1 MTART
6 PAAARLRA
14 DACPGALQTHA
25 AADGALA
32 RVRVPGGLLTGG
44 QLRALAAAARDL
56 GDGALELTSRGN
68 VQLRGLADGVETDLG
83 DRLTAAGLLPSA
95 SHERVRNVLA
105 SALTGRAGGH
115 VDVRPWVRALDA
127 GICADPALA
136 ALPGRYLA
144 TLDDGRGDVAGLG
157 GDVGLLALSS
167 AEVALTLAGTDS
179 GRRAHPDDAVALA
192 LAATRAFLAEREAQ
206 GSTAWR
212 LAELTDGP
220 RRVAERISPTG
231 ERHLAGVDRSRG
243 PGGPVPGPAPSV
255 RGAGRT
261 GSSYRPGQGQRLGA
275 TGGRHV
281 AAVSPGER
289 RCDDGRVALVAV
301 VPLGRLDAAQADL
314 LARLADEVQLT
325 PWRSVVVP
333 DLTDGDADDA
343 AAALRRTGMVFD
355 ADSPWTRVSACA
367 GRPGCAKSLADVRA
381 DVGRAVADGALP
393 AGGVRQHWAGCER
406 RCGRPRGEVV
416 DVVATGTGYRVGWS

>member
-6 PAAARLRA
+6 PTAARLRA

-68 VQLRGLADGVETDLG
+68 VQLRGLAHGAAAELG
-83 DRLTAAGLLPSA
+83 DRLAAVGLLPSA

-157 GDVGLLALSS
+157 GDVGLLALSP

-179 GRRAHPDDAVALA
+179 GFRAHPDDAVALA
-192 LAATRAFLAEREAQ
+192 LAATRAFLDERAAR
-206 GSTAWR
+206 GGTAWR
-212 LAELTDGP
+212 LAELDDG
-220 RRVAERISPTG
+220 
-231 ERHLAGVDRSRG
+231 
-243 PGGPVPGPAPSV
+243 
-255 RGAGRT
+255 
-261 GSSYRPGQGQRLGA
+261 
-275 TGGRHV
+275 V
-281 AAVSPGER
+281 AAVTARLSGRRGMTVDLPPAPTPGPVGAAAQH
-289 RCDDGRVALVAV
+289 DGRTALVAV
-301 VPLGRLDAAQADL
+301 VPLGRLTADQAEL

-325 PWRSVVVP
+325 PRRSVVVP
-333 DLTDGDADDA
+333 DLAEDAVDDA
-343 AAALRRTGMVFD
+343 AVALHRTGMVFD
-355 ADSPWTRVSACA
+355 ADSAWTRVTACA

-381 DVGRAVADGALP
+381 DAARAVADGTLP
-393 AGGVRQHWAGCER
+393 AGGARQHWAGCER

>member
-6 PAAARLRA
+6 PTAARLRA

-68 VQLRGLADGVETDLG
+68 VQLRGLADGAEAELG
-83 DRLTAAGLLPSA
+83 DRLAAVGLLPSA

-144 TLDDGRGDVAGLG
+144 TLDDGRGDAAGLG
-157 GDVGLLALSS
+157 GDVGLLALSP

-179 GRRAHPDDAVALA
+179 GLRADPDDAVALA
-192 LAATRAFLAEREAQ
+192 LAATRAFLDERAAQ
-206 GSTAWR
+206 GGTAWR
-212 LAELTDGP
+212 LAELDDGAI
-220 RRVAERISPTG
+220 RVAARLSGRRGETVDLPPT
-231 ERHLAGVDRSRG
+231 
-243 PGGPVPGPAPSV
+243 PTPGPV
-255 RGAGRT
+255 GAAAQHDGRT
-261 GSSYRPGQGQRLGA
+261 
-275 TGGRHV
+275 
-281 AAVSPGER
+281 
-289 RCDDGRVALVAV
+289 ALVAV
-301 VPLGRLDAAQADL
+301 VPLGRLSADQAEL

-333 DLTDGDADDA
+333 DLAEDAVDDA
-343 AAALRRTGMVFD
+343 AVALHRTGMVFD
-355 ADSPWTRVSACA
+355 ADSAWTRVTACA

-381 DVGRAVADGALP
+381 DAVRAVADGTLP
-393 AGGVRQHWAGCER
+393 AGGARQHWAGCER

>member
-6 PAAARLRA
+6 PTAARLRA

-44 QLRALAAAARDL
+44 QLRALAAAGRDL

-68 VQLRGLADGVETDLG
+68 VQLRGLTDGAEAELG
-83 DRLTAAGLLPSA
+83 DRLATVGLLPSA

-157 GDVGLLALSS
+157 GDVGLLALSP

-179 GRRAHPDDAVALA
+179 GLRAHPDDAVALA
-192 LAATRAFLAEREAQ
+192 LAATRAFLDERAAQ
-206 GSTAWR
+206 GGTAWR
-212 LAELTDGP
+212 LAELDDGAI
-220 RRVAERISPTG
+220 RVAARLSGRRGETVDLPPT
-231 ERHLAGVDRSRG
+231 
-243 PGGPVPGPAPSV
+243 PTPGPV
-255 RGAGRT
+255 GAAAQHDGRT
-261 GSSYRPGQGQRLGA
+261 
-275 TGGRHV
+275 
-281 AAVSPGER
+281 
-289 RCDDGRVALVAV
+289 ALVAV
-301 VPLGRLDAAQADL
+301 VPLGRLSADQVEL

-325 PWRSVVVP
+325 PRRSVVVP
-333 DLTDGDADDA
+333 DLAADAVDDA
-343 AAALRRTGMVFD
+343 AVELHRTGIVFD
-355 ADSPWTRVSACA
+355 AESPWARVTACA

-381 DVGRAVADGALP
+381 DAVAAVLAGDLP
-393 AGGVRQHWAGCER
+393 AGGARQHWAGCER
-406 RCGRPRGEVV
+406 RCGRPRGGVV
-416 DVVATGTGYRVGWS
+416 DVVATGDGYRIG

>member
-6 PAAARLRA
+6 PTAARQRV

-68 VQLRGLADGVETDLG
+68 VQLRGLADGAEAELG
-83 DRLTAAGLLPSA
+83 DRLAAVGLLPSA

-157 GDVGLLALSS
+157 GDVGLLALSP

-179 GRRAHPDDAVALA
+179 GLRAHPDDAVALA
-192 LAATRAFLAEREAQ
+192 LAATRAFLDERAAQ
-206 GSTAWR
+206 GGTAWR
-212 LAELTDGP
+212 LAELDDG
-220 RRVAERISPTG
+220 
-231 ERHLAGVDRSRG
+231 
-243 PGGPVPGPAPSV
+243 
-255 RGAGRT
+255 
-261 GSSYRPGQGQRLGA
+261 
-275 TGGRHV
+275 V
-281 AAVSPGER
+281 AAVTARLSGRRGMTVDLPPAPTPGPVGAAAQH
-289 RCDDGRVALVAV
+289 DGRTALVAV
-301 VPLGRLDAAQADL
+301 VPLGRLTADQAEL

-325 PWRSVVVP
+325 PRRSVVVP
-333 DLTDGDADDA
+333 DLAEDAVDDA
-343 AAALRRTGMVFD
+343 AVALHRTGMVFD
-355 ADSPWTRVSACA
+355 ADSAWTRVTACA

-381 DVGRAVADGALP
+381 DAARAVADGTLP
-393 AGGVRQHWAGCER
+393 AGGARQHWAGCER